1 MRKIKRTKKVRV
13 VNDGALTAA
22 LLTKEVPVF
31 SELKGYESQ
40 MWIISILITFI
51 YYM

>member
-1 MRKIKRTKKVRV
+1 MRAKKVRV
-13 VNDGALTAA
+13 VNDAVLTAE
-22 LLTKEVPVF
+22 LLTKEEPVF
-31 SELKGYESQ
+31 SDLKGYEPQ